1 MKLNQQWICLFSLI
15 LGLPIAPPWLC
26 SLISKPSQMIC
37 KNFVTRLVIRI
48 KENWDQAT
56 YITNIVR
63 IIKILLEDNKF
74 SVNVTKTKFI
84 IEL

>member
-1 MKLNQQWICLFSLI
+1 
-15 LGLPIAPPWLC
+15 
-26 SLISKPSQMIC
+26 MIC

-56 YITNIVR
+56 DITNIVR
-63 IIKILLEDNKF
+63 IIKILLEDNNKF

-84 IEL
+84 IKL

>member
-1 MKLNQQWICLFSLI
+1 
-15 LGLPIAPPWLC
+15 
-26 SLISKPSQMIC
+26 MIC

-56 YITNIVR
+56 DITNIVR

>member
-1 MKLNQQWICLFSLI
+1 MDIQFSICSRQFSS
-15 LGLPIAPPWLC
+15 APPWLC

-56 YITNIVR
+56 DITNIVR